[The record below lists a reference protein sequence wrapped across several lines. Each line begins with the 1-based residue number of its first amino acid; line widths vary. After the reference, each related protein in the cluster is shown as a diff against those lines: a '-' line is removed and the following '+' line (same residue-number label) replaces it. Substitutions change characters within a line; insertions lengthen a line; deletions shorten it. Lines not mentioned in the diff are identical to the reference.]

1 MPFVLAVKETILP
14 LLLLVFG
21 PVLVLPLTIFLAFVQ
36 LLRCIVL
43 VSLRCLLPL
52 LAGFLVFYVEDLL
65 IWPLLCLLLVL
76 IYVAPLRILAA
87 PLVLFPI

>member
-14 LLLLVFG
+14 LLLLVLG
-21 PVLVLPLTIFLAFVQ
+21 HVLVLPLTIFLAFVQ

-65 IWPLLCLLLVL
+65 I
-76 IYVAPLRILAA
+76 
-87 PLVLFPI
+87 